1 MKKIGIVVI
10 TVLLSLSATAQHY
23 YYYHG
28 NKIYFNQN
36 EYIRNICIDTDT
48 PYQQRKVLL
57 DSLNKYSTSI
67 DTFSNFSYRCYIDS
81 LKLPLFLSAIALN
94 ASLIK
99 LNSPEL
105 TINHSIFWA
114 DRKILSKI
122 KYDVP
127 IKPILDSIGVPYISY
142 EREEYD
148 VLRYTISLNV
158 DSAVFYAQKLYE
170 SGLFVFA
177 TSDFYSLV
185 EVNSVEDN
193 PYYANQWS
201 VLNDSVNINVLP
213 AWDITSGKNI
223 RVAVIDVGVQ
233 LEHEDLV
240 DNLEMGYDAVH
251 DEFVELFA
259 ENGAPESILD
269 NHGTCCSGI
278 IAAENN
284 DVGCVGVAYRSHI
297 IPIRAAHTYL
307 TYRGLPDPPEP
318 TIVKNFVFKNEWFID
333 ALNHACYEKKADIIS
348 LSMEKTEPF
357 EPIETKISEICSMG
371 RNGKGLVLVA
381 SAGNTYSDSYGT
393 ADTLEYIAKH
403 SDVISVGSIAP
414 CGERVKYDNTCS
426 FPSIYNSCYGD
437 SLDLVAPG
445 LLIPTTAYC
454 DEFVYNAYTTS
465 FAGTSAA
472 APHVAGVA
480 ALILSVNPCLTREE
494 VTYIL
499 ESTCT
504 KVRPDLYS
512 YGNNPNHP
520 NGTWNI
526 EVGHGLVNAYEAVL
540 LAQQMGG
547 YVFRGQDTISSNT
560 LWDTASLINA
570 DLIIDSLVTLTIT
583 DTLYVAA
590 GSRIIVRPGG
600 KLIVNGGT
608 LTNACD
614 GEMWQGIIVEGNANI
629 RQAALAQGS
638 VILNNAT
645 IENARDAICTRKA
658 DSDPYI
664 EHAGGIIQATNTL
677 FRNNRRSVEFL
688 RYENHTTGGAV
699 TDNVS
704 YFTRCT
710 FTVDSNN
717 LFAANDVTFKNHVTM
732 WHVRG
737 VKFNGCTF
745 RNETATHDG
754 KAIYTEKAGF
764 IARRVCPLPTIE
776 PCVCNN
782 YGTDTVR
789 RCLFVGFDTAVHAT
803 NTEGSYLVT
812 LDNCD
817 FANNYIG
824 VELAAADNARV
835 SFCDFDMVHTVNGNV
850 GLDMK
855 NSTGYTVEGN
865 SFHRTNTSTLT
876 SIGICVD
883 NSGTAE
889 NVMRLNEFTKIKYGC
904 YAWNCNAETRT
915 RPSPG
920 LQYTCNDYD
929 SCRYGIFVGNAAN
942 IRSIQGS
949 ASVGADNSFYNNIG
963 SGKSISIPANHSNVK
978 YYYYDSGSHAPVG
991 SSNYTPLQSTNA
1003 NSCASSLCGD
1013 IPLYPRGTAALSQYQ
1028 AMAEEYAALVE
1039 MLRDVETCH
1048 GASLQ
1053 TDAPDPQDETDNAAL
1068 IGRLSDLS
1076 AQMGD
1081 LSRAG
1086 IRNILNDSVPDMGM
1100 LKQWYATIVETLRAT
1115 SLPMADSTIPVSAY
1129 QLAEVYSMEGDLAA
1143 AATLLSSLPQQFTPD
1158 EASRSE
1164 FANYMALQQLR
1175 ETVAGN
1181 WYTMTDTDIAAM
1193 RQVAEY
1199 DNGRAARMAKEI
1211 LCFFH
1216 HICYE
1221 DEPLWDM
1228 DGIGE
1233 RALRGDGA
1241 CPIATTDDGTLRLH
1255 PNPTTHTLTVE
1266 TTSPI
1271 RTLTVYDLAG
1281 RVMMTVDGGMVET
1294 CHGASLQVDVSSLPN
1309 GIYLLRAIT
1318 DNGVETGR
1326 FVKTAR

>member
-835 SFCDFDMVHTVNGNV
+835 SFCDFNLSALSSFCGMC
-850 GLDMK
+850 LD
-855 NSTGYTVEGN
+855 NSTGYTIEDNSLHSEG
-865 SFHRTNTSTLT
+865 STNFPFA
-876 SIGICVD
+876 IGIKTVH
-883 NSGTAE
+883 SGTAE
-889 NVMRLNEFTKIKYGC
+889 NIIRRNEFHHLMTGC
-904 YAWNCNAETRT
+904 LAQDTNATT
-915 RPSPG
+915 PYSKPQTG
-920 LQYTCNDYD
+920 LQFQCNDFSNCDYD
-929 SCRYGIFVGNAAN
+929 IAVVNGR
-942 IRSIQGS
+942 IRSTQGS
-949 ASVGADNSFYNNIG
+949 ASAGSDNSFRYTT
-963 SGKSISIPANHSNVK
+963 HSSFLLSSASPFTYWYSNTG
-978 YYYYDSGSHAPVG
+978 YHAPY
-991 SSNYTPLQSTNA
+991 NAPTPGVTLKNTAAA

-1028 AMAEEYAALVE
+1028 AMAEEYAAIVE

-1053 TDAPDPQDETDNAAL
+1053 TDTPDPQDETDNADL
-1068 IGRLSDLS
+1068 IARLSDLS

-1081 LSRAG
+1081 LARTE
-1086 IRNILNDSVPDMGM
+1086 IRNILNDSVPDMAL
-1100 LKQWYATIVETLRAT
+1100 LKEWYQAITAAA
-1115 SLPMADSTIPVSAY
+1115 PAAGDIPVSAY
-1129 QLAEVYSMEGDLAA
+1129 QLAEVYSMEGALAA
-1143 AATLLSSLPQQFTPD
+1143 ARTLLSALPQRFSPD
-1158 EASRSE
+1158 EAARSE
-1164 FANYMALQQLR
+1164 YANYMALQQLR

-1181 WYTMTDTDIAAM
+1181 WYQMTDSDIAAM
-1193 RQVAEY
+1193 QQVAEY
-1199 DNGRAARMAKEI
+1199 NNGRAARMAKEI

-1221 DEPLWDM
+1221 DELLWDL
-1228 DGIGE
+1228 DGIEE
-1233 RALRGDGA
+1233 RNLQGGRTDGGRTL
-1241 CPIATTDDGTLRLH
+1241 CVPTMDDGLVIY
-1255 PNPTTHTLTVE
+1255 PNPTGGTLTVE
-1266 TTSPI
+1266 SASPI
-1271 RTLTVYDLAG
+1271 REITVYDLSG
-1281 RVMMTVDGGMVET
+1281 RVVVEAQ
-1294 CHGASLQVDVSSLPN
+1294 CFASPQPQYAINVSSLQN
-1309 GIYLLRAIT
+1309 GLYLLKAVT
-1318 DNGVETGR
+1318 DSGVQTAR
-1326 FVKTAR
+1326 FVKN